1 MNEIKI
7 TFQSVCQLIQEKQL
21 NMAENY
27 VAIGYYLRKARE
39 AELYKDGGYAS
50 IHEMASSEFGMA
62 RQTADH
68 CMKINEKFSEGGD
81 SPALEE
87 SFRKYGK
94 SQLQEMLYL
103 TDEQM
108 ESVRPDMTVKDIRN
122 IRKPVENPVKV
133 PVTKPELKKG
143 RKPTEEER
151 EILDELARKL
161 IRVYK
166 VWMSADFH
174 TRVMDVMTS
183 YQALREQMGKSGSYS
198 IWFSGRAGTYHAN
211 LFEEYVQLWE
221 DHDGCLGNIETFY
234 LAAAI
239 QAIWNEIALEDA
251 RKKVEQT
258 RGELENIKKKMQQAK
273 VELGECS
280 TSSKEPEEHPEEQN
294 PGQDSI
300 EEHPEWLPED
310 YEKQK
315 PPIIEGEC
323 REVQQEEETEECS
336 TSSMAE
342 EEELSDLDILKDR
355 LEREKRLLGIALKE
369 LGDEDRHTRQQK
381 LIVSALA
388 AAVCDLENENVPE
401 EESIQPELPALKN
414 NDQRKDWLRTY
425 KDWGLWY
432 RDENIGV
439 EYYKY
444 DFSNGARLIAEV
456 YVRPGYGRCPVP
468 SETAYLHLVGGP
480 DPKKGSDG
488 IEKWQKHEHYSKH
501 PNSNTELVEFLK
513 ELQK

>member
-7 TFQSVCQLIQEKQL
+7 TFQSICQLIQEKQL

-50 IHEMASSEFGMA
+50 IHEMAAGEFGMA

-81 SPALEE
+81 SLALEE

-103 TDEQM
+103 TDEQL
-108 ESVRPDMTVKDIRN
+108 EDVRPDMTVKDIRK
-122 IRKPVENPVKV
+122 IRKPVEEPVEV
-133 PVTKPELKKG
+133 PETKPELEQG

-151 EILDELARKL
+151 DILDELARKL
-161 IRVYK
+161 ICTYEDWMLNDFQARVSNVRK
-166 VWMSADFH
+166 
-174 TRVMDVMTS
+174 S
-183 YQALREQMGKSGSYS
+183 YRALWKMLGDRRC
-198 IWFSGRAGTYHAN
+198 IWFSGKNGTYQAE
-211 LFEEYVQLWE
+211 LFEDYVQLRE
-221 DHDGCLGNIETFY
+221 EHDGCLGNIEPSY
-234 LAAAI
+234 LANAI
-239 QAIWNEIALEDA
+239 QEMWNEVAFEDIRA
-251 RKKVEQT
+251 E
-258 RGELENIKKKMQQAK
+258 IQQARA
-273 VELGECS
+273 ESEECS
-280 TSSKEPEEHPEEQN
+280 TSSKEPEEEPVEQI

-342 EEELSDLDILKDR
+342 EELSDLDILKDELDR
-355 LEREKRLLGIALKE
+355 KKRLLGMSTQIELDAGNRHVRKLK
-369 LGDEDRHTRQQK
+369 LVVG
-381 LIVSALA
+381 ALA
-388 AAVCDLENENVPE
+388 AAVCDLENAEIPAE
-401 EESIQPELPALKN
+401 EPVQPELPILKN
-414 NDQRKDWLRTY
+414 NEQRKEWLRNY

-432 RDENIGV
+432 EDKHIGAK
-439 EYYKY
+439 YYKY
-444 DFSNGARLIAEV
+444 DFHNGACLIAET
-456 YVRPGYGRCPVP
+456 YEQNICGRMHE
-468 SETAYLHLVGGP
+468 SSYLHLIGA
-480 DPKKGSDG
+480 PKDTAGAN
-488 IEKWQKHEHYSKH
+488 KWAVHEQYNRF
-501 PNSNTELVEFLK
+501 PNSETELVEFLK
-513 ELQK
+513 ELQR

>member
-1 MNEIKI
+1 
-7 TFQSVCQLIQEKQL
+7 
-21 NMAENY
+21 MAENY

-62 RQTADH
+62 RQTAEH
-68 CMKINEKFSEGGD
+68 CMRINEKFSEGGD

-87 SFRKYGK
+87 SFREYGK

-103 TDEQM
+103 TDEQL
-108 ESVRPDMTVKDIRN
+108 ENVRPDMTVKDIRN
-122 IRKPVENPVKV
+122 IRKPVEKKAEEPE
-133 PVTKPELKKG
+133 PKPELKQG
-143 RKPTEEER
+143 RKPTEEAE
-151 EILDELARKL
+151 
-161 IRVYK
+161 
-166 VWMSADFH
+166 
-174 TRVMDVMTS
+174 
-183 YQALREQMGKSGSYS
+183 
-198 IWFSGRAGTYHAN
+198 
-211 LFEEYVQLWE
+211 
-221 DHDGCLGNIETFY
+221 
-234 LAAAI
+234 
-239 QAIWNEIALEDA
+239 
-251 RKKVEQT
+251 KKV
-258 RGELENIKKKMQQAK
+258 QQARA
-273 VELGECS
+273 ESEECS
-280 TSSKEPEEHPEEQN
+280 MSSKEPEEEPEEQV

-310 YEKQK
+310 YEKPK

-342 EEELSDLDILKDR
+342 EELSDLDILKDK
-355 LEREKRLLGIALKE
+355 LEREKRLLGIALKTI
-369 LGDEDRHTRQQK
+369 GAEDRHTRQQK
-381 LIVSALA
+381 LVVSALA
-388 AAVCDLENENVPE
+388 AAVCDLENAEIPVE
-401 EESIQPELPALKN
+401 EPVQPELPVLKN

-456 YVRPGYGRCPVP
+456 YVRPGYGRCPMP

-480 DPKKGSDG
+480 DPKKGSYG
-488 IEKWQKHEHYSKH
+488 IEKWQKHEHYSKY
-501 PNSNTELVEFLK
+501 PNSDTELVEFLK

>member
-7 TFQSVCQLIQEKQL
+7 TFQSICQLIQEKQL

-50 IHEMASSEFGMA
+50 IHEMAAGEFGMA
-62 RQTADH
+62 RQTAEH
-68 CMKINEKFSEGGD
+68 CMRINEKFSEGGD

-103 TDEQM
+103 TDEQL
-108 ESVRPDMTVKDIRN
+108 EDVRPDMTVKDIRN
-122 IRKPVENPVKV
+122 IRKPVEKKAEEPE
-133 PVTKPELKKG
+133 PKPELRQG
-143 RKPTEEER
+143 RKPTEEAE
-151 EILDELARKL
+151 
-161 IRVYK
+161 
-166 VWMSADFH
+166 
-174 TRVMDVMTS
+174 
-183 YQALREQMGKSGSYS
+183 
-198 IWFSGRAGTYHAN
+198 
-211 LFEEYVQLWE
+211 
-221 DHDGCLGNIETFY
+221 
-234 LAAAI
+234 
-239 QAIWNEIALEDA
+239 
-251 RKKVEQT
+251 KKV
-258 RGELENIKKKMQQAK
+258 QQARA
-273 VELGECS
+273 ESEECS
-280 TSSKEPEEHPEEQN
+280 TSSKEPEEEPEEQI

-300 EEHPEWLPED
+300 EEHPEWIPED

-342 EEELSDLDILKDR
+342 EKLSDLDILKDELDR
-355 LEREKRLLGIALKE
+355 KKRLLGMSTQIELDAGNRHVRKLK
-369 LGDEDRHTRQQK
+369 LVVG
-381 LIVSALA
+381 ALA
-388 AAVCDLENENVPE
+388 AAVCDLENVEIPV
-401 EESIQPELPALKN
+401 EESVQPELPVLKN

-480 DPKKGSDG
+480 DPKKGSYG
-488 IEKWQKHEHYSKH
+488 IEKWQKHEHYSKY
-501 PNSNTELVEFLK
+501 PNSDTELVEFLK

>member
-1 MNEIKI
+1 MNDIKI
-7 TFQSVCQLIQEKQL
+7 TYQSVCKLIQEKQL

-27 VAIGYYLRKARE
+27 VAIGYYLRKAKE
-39 AELYKDGGYAS
+39 AELYKDGGYVS
-50 IHEMASSEFGMA
+50 IHEMAAGEFGMA
-62 RQTADH
+62 RQTAEH
-68 CMKINEKFSEGGD
+68 CMRINEKFSEGGD

-103 TDEQM
+103 TDEQL
-108 ESVRPDMTVKDIRN
+108 EDVRPEMTVKDIRN
-122 IRKPVENPVKV
+122 IRKPVEKKAEEPE
-133 PVTKPELKKG
+133 PKPELRQG

-151 EILDELARKL
+151 EILDILARKL
-161 IRVYK
+161 IGMYK
-166 VWMSADFH
+166 SWMLEDFH
-174 TRVMDVMTS
+174 ARVTNVTTS
-183 YQALREQMGKSGSYS
+183 YQEVRNRLGIGFNGYT
-198 IWFSGRAGTYHAN
+198 IWFSGQNGTYHAN
-211 LFEEYVQLWE
+211 LFEDYVQLWE
-221 DHDGCLGNIETFY
+221 DHDGCLGNIEPFY
-234 LAAAI
+234 LAKAI
-239 QAIWNEIALEDA
+239 QSMWNVIALEETERQQA
-251 RKKVEQT
+251 VERKKIE
-258 RGELENIKKKMQQAK
+258 
-273 VELGECS
+273 ECS
-280 TSSKEPEEHPEEQN
+280 TSSKEPEEEPEEQIH
-294 PGQDSI
+294 GQDSI

-310 YEKQK
+310 YEKPK

-342 EEELSDLDILKDR
+342 EEKLSDLDILKDR

-480 DPKKGSDG
+480 DPKKGSYG
-488 IEKWQKHEHYSKH
+488 IEKWQKHEHYSKY
-501 PNSNTELVEFLK
+501 PNSDTELVEFLK

>member
-7 TFQSVCQLIQEKQL
+7 TFQNVCQLIQEKQL

-81 SPALEE
+81 SPALEG

-103 TDEQM
+103 TDEQL
-108 ESVRPDMTVKDIRN
+108 EDVRPEMTVKDIRN
-122 IRKPVENPVKV
+122 IRKPVEEPVEAPK
-133 PVTKPELKKG
+133 PKPELRQG

-161 IRVYK
+161 IHIYRE
-166 VWMSADFH
+166 WMSANFDA
-174 TRVMDVMTS
+174 RVMNVRTS
-183 YQALREQMGKSGSYS
+183 YQALREQMRKSGSYT
-198 IWFSGRAGTYHAN
+198 IWFSGKSGTYHAN
-211 LFEEYVQLWE
+211 LFEDYVQLWE
-221 DHDGCLGNIETFY
+221 EHDGCLGNIEPFY

-239 QAIWNEIALEDA
+239 QSMWNVIDLEEA
-251 RKKVEQT
+251 EKKV
-258 RGELENIKKKMQQAK
+258 QQVRA
-273 VELGECS
+273 ESEECS
-280 TSSKEPEEHPEEQN
+280 TSSKEPEEEPEEQI

-355 LEREKRLLGIALKE
+355 LEREKRMLNLALQEGKSNPA
-369 LGDEDRHTRQQK
+369 DRHIRRRK
-381 LIVSALA
+381 LVVAALA
-388 AAVCDLENENVPE
+388 SAVCDMEEADVPAE
-401 EESIQPELPALKN
+401 EPVQPELPILKN
-414 NDQRKDWLRTY
+414 NDQRKEWLRSY

-432 RDENIGV
+432 EDKHIGAK
-439 EYYKY
+439 YYKY
-444 DFSNGARLIAEV
+444 DFQNGACLIAET
-456 YVRPGYGRCPVP
+456 YEQKICGRTHE
-468 SETAYLHLVGGP
+468 SSYLHLIGA
-480 DPKKGSDG
+480 PKDTAGAN
-488 IEKWQKHEHYSKH
+488 KWAVHEQYSRY
-501 PNSNTELVEFLK
+501 PNSETELVEFLK
-513 ELQK
+513 ELQR

>member
-50 IHEMASSEFGMA
+50 IHEMASGEFGMA
-62 RQTADH
+62 RQTAEH
-68 CMKINEKFSEGGD
+68 CMRINEKFSEGGD

-103 TDEQM
+103 TDEQL
-108 ESVRPDMTVKDIRN
+108 EDVRPDMTVKDIRN
-122 IRKPVENPVKV
+122 IRKPVEKKAEEPE
-133 PVTKPELKKG
+133 PKPELRQG
-143 RKPTEEER
+143 RKPTEEAE
-151 EILDELARKL
+151 
-161 IRVYK
+161 
-166 VWMSADFH
+166 
-174 TRVMDVMTS
+174 
-183 YQALREQMGKSGSYS
+183 
-198 IWFSGRAGTYHAN
+198 
-211 LFEEYVQLWE
+211 
-221 DHDGCLGNIETFY
+221 
-234 LAAAI
+234 
-239 QAIWNEIALEDA
+239 
-251 RKKVEQT
+251 KKV
-258 RGELENIKKKMQQAK
+258 QQARA
-273 VELGECS
+273 ESEECS
-280 TSSKEPEEHPEEQN
+280 TSSKEPEEEPEEQI

-300 EEHPEWLPED
+300 EEHPEWIPED

-342 EEELSDLDILKDR
+342 EKLSDLDILKDELDR
-355 LEREKRLLGIALKE
+355 KKRLLGMSTQIELDAGNRHVRKLK
-369 LGDEDRHTRQQK
+369 LVVG
-381 LIVSALA
+381 ALA
-388 AAVCDLENENVPE
+388 AAVCDLENVEIPV
-401 EESIQPELPALKN
+401 EESVQPELPVLKN

-480 DPKKGSDG
+480 DPKKGSYG
-488 IEKWQKHEHYSKH
+488 IEKWQKHEHYSKY
-501 PNSNTELVEFLK
+501 PNSDTELVEFLK

>member
-1 MNEIKI
+1 MNEITI

-62 RQTADH
+62 RQTAEH
-68 CMKINEKFSEGGD
+68 CMRINEKFSEGGD

-87 SFRKYGK
+87 SYRQYGK

-103 TDEQM
+103 TDEQL
-108 ESVRPDMTVKDIRN
+108 EDVRPEMTVKDIRN
-122 IRKPVENPVKV
+122 IRKPVEEPVEA
-133 PVTKPELKKG
+133 PEPKPELRQG

-151 EILDELARKL
+151 EILKELARKL
-161 IRVYK
+161 IQMYK
-166 VWMSADFH
+166 DWMLIDHHA
-174 TRVMDVMTS
+174 RVMDVMTS
-183 YQALREQMGKSGSYS
+183 YQALREQMRKSGSYT
-198 IWFSGRAGTYHAN
+198 IWFSGRTGTYHAN
-211 LFEEYVQLWE
+211 LFEMYVQLWE
-221 DHDGCLGNIETFY
+221 DHDGCLGNIEPFY

-239 QAIWNEIALEDA
+239 QSMWNVIALEEA
-251 RKKVEQT
+251 EKKV
-258 RGELENIKKKMQQAK
+258 QQARA
-273 VELGECS
+273 ESEECS
-280 TSSKEPEEHPEEQN
+280 TSSKEPEEEPEEQI

-300 EEHPEWLPED
+300 EKHPEWLPED

-480 DPKKGSDG
+480 DPKEGSDG

>member
-310 YEKQK
+310 YEKSK
-315 PPIIEGEC
+315 PPIIEGEF

-336 TSSMAE
+336 MSSMV
-342 EEELSDLDILKDR
+342 EEELSDLDILKDK
-355 LEREKRLLGIALKE
+355 LEREKRLLRIALE
-369 LGDEDRHTRQQK
+369 TMGDEDRHTRQQK
-381 LIVSALA
+381 LVVSALA
-388 AAVCDLENENVPE
+388 AAVCDLENAEIPVE
-401 EESIQPELPALKN
+401 EPTQPELPVLKN
-414 NDQRKDWLRTY
+414 NEQRKEWLRNY
-425 KDWGLWY
+425 KDWGIWY
-432 RDENIGV
+432 EDKHIGAK
-439 EYYKY
+439 YYKY
-444 DFSNGARLIAEV
+444 NFQNGACLIAET
-456 YVRPGYGRCPVP
+456 YEQKICGRTHE
-468 SETAYLHLVGGP
+468 SSYLHLIGASKDKAGAN
-480 DPKKGSDG
+480 
-488 IEKWQKHEHYSKH
+488 KWAVHEQYNRY
-501 PNSNTELVEFLK
+501 PNSETELVEFLK

>member
-50 IHEMASSEFGMA
+50 IHEMASGEFGMA
-62 RQTADH
+62 RQTAEH
-68 CMKINEKFSEGGD
+68 CMRINEKFSEGGD

-103 TDEQM
+103 TDEQL
-108 ESVRPDMTVKDIRN
+108 EDVRPDMTVKDIRN
-122 IRKPVENPVKV
+122 IRKPVEKKAEEPE
-133 PVTKPELKKG
+133 PKPELRQG
-143 RKPTEEER
+143 RKPTEEAE
-151 EILDELARKL
+151 
-161 IRVYK
+161 
-166 VWMSADFH
+166 
-174 TRVMDVMTS
+174 
-183 YQALREQMGKSGSYS
+183 
-198 IWFSGRAGTYHAN
+198 
-211 LFEEYVQLWE
+211 
-221 DHDGCLGNIETFY
+221 
-234 LAAAI
+234 
-239 QAIWNEIALEDA
+239 
-251 RKKVEQT
+251 KKV
-258 RGELENIKKKMQQAK
+258 QQARA
-273 VELGECS
+273 ESEECS
-280 TSSKEPEEHPEEQN
+280 TSSKEPEEEPEEQI

-300 EEHPEWLPED
+300 KEHPEWLSED

-336 TSSMAE
+336 TSSMA

-388 AAVCDLENENVPE
+388 AAVCDMENENVPE
-401 EESIQPELPALKN
+401 KESIQPELPALKN
-414 NDQRKDWLRTY
+414 NDQRKEWLRNY

-432 RDENIGV
+432 EDKHIGAK
-439 EYYKY
+439 YYKY
-444 DFSNGARLIAEV
+444 DFQNGACLIAET
-456 YVRPGYGRCPVP
+456 YEQKICGRMYE
-468 SETAYLHLVGGP
+468 SSYLHLIGA
-480 DPKKGSDG
+480 PKDTAGAKNGRCM
-488 IEKWQKHEHYSKH
+488 
-501 PNSNTELVEFLK
+501 NSITDSRTVRRSW
-513 ELQK
+513 

>member
-7 TFQSVCQLIQEKQL
+7 TFQNVCQLIQEKQL

-39 AELYKDGGYAS
+39 AELYKGGGYAS
-50 IHEMASSEFGMA
+50 IHEMAAGEFGMA
-62 RQTADH
+62 RQTAEH
-68 CMKINEKFSEGGD
+68 CMRINEKFSEGGD

-103 TDEQM
+103 TDEQL
-108 ESVRPDMTVKDIRN
+108 EDVQPDMTVKDIRN
-122 IRKPVENPVKV
+122 IRKPVEKKAEEPE
-133 PVTKPELKKG
+133 PKPELRQG

-161 IRVYK
+161 IRTYED
-166 VWMSADFH
+166 WMLNDFQA
-174 TRVMDVMTS
+174 RVSNVRKS
-183 YQALREQMGKSGSYS
+183 YRALWKMLGDRRC
-198 IWFSGRAGTYHAN
+198 IWFSGKNGTYQAE
-211 LFEEYVQLWE
+211 LFEDYVQLRE
-221 DHDGCLGNIETFY
+221 EHDGCLGNIEPSY
-234 LAAAI
+234 LANAI
-239 QAIWNEIALEDA
+239 QGMWNEVAFEDIRA
-251 RKKVEQT
+251 E
-258 RGELENIKKKMQQAK
+258 IQQAR
-273 VELGECS
+273 VESDECS
-280 TSSKEPEEHPEEQN
+280 TSSKEPEEEPEEQV
-294 PGQDSI
+294 PRQDSI

-310 YEKQK
+310 YEKPK
-315 PPIIEGEC
+315 PPIIEGKC
-323 REVQQEEETEECS
+323 REVQQEGETEECS

-342 EEELSDLDILKDR
+342 EELSDLDILKDK
-355 LEREKRLLGIALKE
+355 LEREKRLLGIALKTI
-369 LGDEDRHTRQQK
+369 GAEDRHTRQQK
-381 LIVSALA
+381 LVVSALA
-388 AAVCDLENENVPE
+388 AAVCDLENAETPAE
-401 EESIQPELPALKN
+401 EPVQPELPALKN

-480 DPKKGSDG
+480 DPKKGSYG
-488 IEKWQKHEHYSKH
+488 IKKWQKHERYSRH
-501 PNSNTELVEFLK
+501 SNSDTELVEFLK

>member
-7 TFQSVCQLIQEKQL
+7 TFQNVCQLIQEKQL

-39 AELYKDGGYAS
+39 EELYKDGGYAS

-62 RQTADH
+62 RQTAEH
-68 CMKINEKFSEGGD
+68 CMRINEKFSEGGD

-87 SFRKYGK
+87 SFREYGK

-103 TDEQM
+103 TDEQL
-108 ESVRPDMTVKDIRN
+108 ENVRPDMTVKDIRN
-122 IRKPVENPVKV
+122 IRKPVEKKAEELEP
-133 PVTKPELKKG
+133 KPELKQG
-143 RKPTEEER
+143 RKPTEEAE
-151 EILDELARKL
+151 
-161 IRVYK
+161 
-166 VWMSADFH
+166 
-174 TRVMDVMTS
+174 
-183 YQALREQMGKSGSYS
+183 
-198 IWFSGRAGTYHAN
+198 
-211 LFEEYVQLWE
+211 
-221 DHDGCLGNIETFY
+221 
-234 LAAAI
+234 
-239 QAIWNEIALEDA
+239 
-251 RKKVEQT
+251 KKV
-258 RGELENIKKKMQQAK
+258 QQARA
-273 VELGECS
+273 ESEECS
-280 TSSKEPEEHPEEQN
+280 MSSKEPEEEPEEQV

-310 YEKQK
+310 YEKPK

-336 TSSMAE
+336 TSSMA

-388 AAVCDLENENVPE
+388 AAVCDLENAEIPAE
-401 EESIQPELPALKN
+401 EPVQPELPVLKN

-456 YVRPGYGRCPVP
+456 YVRPGYGRCPMP

-480 DPKKGSDG
+480 DPKKGSYG
-488 IEKWQKHEHYSKH
+488 IEKWQKHEHYSKY
-501 PNSNTELVEFLK
+501 PNSDTELVEFLK

>member
-7 TFQSVCQLIQEKQL
+7 TFQNVCQLIQEKQL

-87 SFRKYGK
+87 AFQKYGK

-103 TDEQM
+103 TDEQL
-108 ESVRPDMTVKDIRN
+108 EDVRPDMTVKDIRN
-122 IRKPVENPVKV
+122 IRKPAEKKAEEPE
-133 PVTKPELKKG
+133 PKPELRQG

-151 EILDELARKL
+151 EILKELARKL
-161 IRVYK
+161 IHTYRE
-166 VWMSADFH
+166 WMSANFDA
-174 TRVMDVMTS
+174 RVMNVITS
-183 YQALREQMGKSGSYS
+183 YQALWEMLGDRRCIRC
-198 IWFSGRAGTYHAN
+198 IWFAGKAGTYHAN

-221 DHDGCLGNIETFY
+221 EHDGCLGNIEPFY

-239 QAIWNEIALEDA
+239 QSMWNAIALEEA
-251 RKKVEQT
+251 EKKV
-258 RGELENIKKKMQQAK
+258 QQVRA
-273 VELGECS
+273 ESEECS
-280 TSSKEPEEHPEEQN
+280 TSSKEPEEEPEEQI

-300 EEHPEWLPED
+300 EEHPEWLPKD
-310 YEKQK
+310 YEKPK

-342 EEELSDLDILKDR
+342 EELSDLDILKDELDR
-355 LEREKRLLGIALKE
+355 KKRLLGMSTQIELDAGNRHVRKLK
-369 LGDEDRHTRQQK
+369 LVVG
-381 LIVSALA
+381 ALA
-388 AAVCDLENENVPE
+388 AAVCDLENAEIPAE
-401 EESIQPELPALKN
+401 EPVQPELPILKN
-414 NDQRKDWLRTY
+414 NEQRKEWLRNY
-425 KDWGLWY
+425 KEWGLWY
-432 RDENIGV
+432 EDKHIGAK
-439 EYYKY
+439 YYKY
-444 DFSNGARLIAEV
+444 DFQNGACLIAET
-456 YVRPGYGRCPVP
+456 YEQKICGRMHE
-468 SETAYLHLVGGP
+468 SSYLHLIGV
-480 DPKKGSDG
+480 PKDTAGAN
-488 IEKWQKHEHYSKH
+488 KWTVHEQYNRF
-501 PNSNTELVEFLK
+501 PNSETELVEFLK
-513 ELQK
+513 ELQR

>member
-50 IHEMASSEFGMA
+50 IHEMASGEFGMA
-62 RQTADH
+62 RQTAEH
-68 CMKINEKFSEGGD
+68 CMRINEKFSEGGD

-103 TDEQM
+103 TDEQL
-108 ESVRPDMTVKDIRN
+108 EDVRPDMTVKDIRN
-122 IRKPVENPVKV
+122 IRKPVEKKAEEPE
-133 PVTKPELKKG
+133 PKPELRQG
-143 RKPTEEER
+143 RKPTEEAE
-151 EILDELARKL
+151 
-161 IRVYK
+161 
-166 VWMSADFH
+166 
-174 TRVMDVMTS
+174 
-183 YQALREQMGKSGSYS
+183 
-198 IWFSGRAGTYHAN
+198 
-211 LFEEYVQLWE
+211 
-221 DHDGCLGNIETFY
+221 
-234 LAAAI
+234 
-239 QAIWNEIALEDA
+239 
-251 RKKVEQT
+251 KKV
-258 RGELENIKKKMQQAK
+258 QQARA
-273 VELGECS
+273 ESEECS
-280 TSSKEPEEHPEEQN
+280 TSSKEPEEEPEEQI

-300 EEHPEWLPED
+300 EEHPEWIPED

-323 REVQQEEETEECS
+323 REVQQQEEETEECS

-342 EEELSDLDILKDR
+342 EKLSDLDILKDELAR
-355 LEREKRLLGIALKE
+355 KKRLLGMSTQIELDAGNRHVRKLK
-369 LGDEDRHTRQQK
+369 LVVG
-381 LIVSALA
+381 ALA
-388 AAVCDLENENVPE
+388 AAVCDLENVEIPV
-401 EESIQPELPALKN
+401 EESVQPELPVLKN

-480 DPKKGSDG
+480 DPKKGSYG
-488 IEKWQKHEHYSKH
+488 IEKWQKHEHYSKY
-501 PNSNTELVEFLK
+501 PNSDTELVEFLK